1 MPNPQLE
8 DLDDVR
14 TGERIEADDT
24 GRPDGF
30 AGEEISLEELEEE
43 LQAQTREEELDE
55 DGTVDTQHGDGTAY
69 YPLKAQQQG
78 LVYIPPDDPPVLPS
92 DDLQQ
97 IARQLAASKMN
108 VSGLCRSTYY
118 TAPTLAERKLAI
130 DDNRRAL
137 DDAAVLNAACYM
149 QVVGGLPTGTKD
161 LYEARE
167 QVKQGIR
174 QLLPHSKDVGVP
186 IALEPLHPMT
196 AADRSC
202 LCTLRQALDWCDE
215 LDPDGEFGLGVAVDV
230 YHVWWDPDLASQILR
245 AGKRIL
251 AFHVSDWLVPTT
263 DLVNDRGMPGD
274 GVINIPSIR
283 RLVENAGF
291 NGAIELEIFSPYWW
305 QKDINSTLDI
315 SVDRIAHYC

>member
-1 MPNPQLE
+1 MPAPHAVLAR
-8 DLDDVR
+8 LPR
-14 TGERIEADDT
+14 R
-24 GRPDGF
+24 
-30 AGEEISLEELEEE
+30 E
-43 LQAQTREEELDE
+43 LQSE
-55 DGTVDTQHGDGTAY
+55 
-69 YPLKAQQQG
+69 
-78 LVYIPPDDPPVLPS
+78 
-92 DDLQQ
+92 DLQQ
-97 IARQLAASKMN
+97 TARQLAASNMN

-149 QVVGGLPTGTKD
+149 QVVGGLPMGTKD

-174 QLLPHSKDVGVP
+174 QLLPHSKEVGVP

-196 AADRSC
+196 AANRSC

>member
-1 MPNPQLE
+1 MR
-8 DLDDVR
+8 DLLQ
-14 TGERIEADDT
+14 
-24 GRPDGF
+24 RPDLFSINTATLGYKTPLP
-30 AGEEISLEELEEE
+30 AIIDACAARGIGAIAPWRRE
-43 LQAQTREEELDE
+43 LQGE
-55 DGTVDTQHGDGTAY
+55 
-69 YPLKAQQQG
+69 
-78 LVYIPPDDPPVLPS
+78 
-92 DDLQQ
+92 DLQQ
-97 IARQLAASKMN
+97 IARQLAASNIN

-130 DDNRRAL
+130 DDNRR
-137 DDAAVLNAACYM
+137 
-149 QVVGGLPTGTKD
+149 
-161 LYEARE
+161 
-167 QVKQGIR
+167 
-174 QLLPHSKDVGVP
+174 
-186 IALEPLHPMT
+186 
-196 AADRSC
+196 
-202 LCTLRQALDWCDE
+202 ALDWCDE

>member
-1 MPNPQLE
+1 MR
-8 DLDDVR
+8 DLLQ
-14 TGERIEADDT
+14 
-24 GRPDGF
+24 RPDLFSINTATLGYKTPLP
-30 AGEEISLEELEEE
+30 AIIDACAARGIGAIAPWRRE
-43 LQAQTREEELDE
+43 LQSE
-55 DGTVDTQHGDGTAY
+55 
-69 YPLKAQQQG
+69 
-78 LVYIPPDDPPVLPS
+78 
-92 DDLQQ
+92 DLQQ
-97 IARQLAASKMN
+97 IARQLAASNMN

-149 QVVGGLPTGTKD
+149 QVVGGLPMGTKD

-174 QLLPHSKDVGVP
+174 QLLPHSKEVGVP

-263 DLVNDRGMPGD
+263 DLVNDRECREM
-274 GVINIPSIR
+274 VSSIFR
-283 RLVENAGF
+283 QFVGWLKTPDLMALLNWKYSHRTGGRKILTARGIL
-291 NGAIELEIFSPYWW
+291 AS
-305 QKDINSTLDI
+305 
-315 SVDRIAHYC
+315 IASHIIVKE

>member
-1 MPNPQLE
+1 MR
-8 DLDDVR
+8 DLLQ
-14 TGERIEADDT
+14 
-24 GRPDGF
+24 RPDLFSINTATLGYKVPLP
-30 AGEEISLEELEEE
+30 AIIDACAARGIGAIAPWRRE
-43 LQAQTREEELDE
+43 LQGE
-55 DGTVDTQHGDGTAY
+55 
-69 YPLKAQQQG
+69 
-78 LVYIPPDDPPVLPS
+78 
-92 DDLQQ
+92 DLQQ
-97 IARQLAASKMN
+97 IARQLAVNNMR

-130 DDNRRAL
+130 DDNRR
-137 DDAAVLNAACYM
+137 
-149 QVVGGLPTGTKD
+149 
-161 LYEARE
+161 
-167 QVKQGIR
+167 
-174 QLLPHSKDVGVP
+174 
-186 IALEPLHPMT
+186 
-196 AADRSC
+196 
-202 LCTLRQALDWCDE
+202 ALDWCDE

>member
-1 MPNPQLE
+1 MR
-8 DLDDVR
+8 DLLQ
-14 TGERIEADDT
+14 
-24 GRPDGF
+24 RPDLFSINTATLGYKTPLP
-30 AGEEISLEELEEE
+30 AIIDACAARGIGAIAPWRRE
-43 LQAQTREEELDE
+43 LQGE
-55 DGTVDTQHGDGTAY
+55 
-69 YPLKAQQQG
+69 
-78 LVYIPPDDPPVLPS
+78 
-92 DDLQQ
+92 DLQQ
-97 IARQLAASKMN
+97 IAHQLAASNMS

-130 DDNRRAL
+130 DDNRR
-137 DDAAVLNAACYM
+137 
-149 QVVGGLPTGTKD
+149 
-161 LYEARE
+161 
-167 QVKQGIR
+167 
-174 QLLPHSKDVGVP
+174 
-186 IALEPLHPMT
+186 
-196 AADRSC
+196 
-202 LCTLRQALDWCDE
+202 ALDWCDE

>member
-1 MPNPQLE
+1 MR
-8 DLDDVR
+8 DLLQH
-14 TGERIEADDT
+14 
-24 GRPDGF
+24 PDLFSINTATLGYKTPLP
-30 AGEEISLEELEEE
+30 AIIDACAARGIGAIAPWRRE
-43 LQAQTREEELDE
+43 LQGEN
-55 DGTVDTQHGDGTAY
+55 
-69 YPLKAQQQG
+69 
-78 LVYIPPDDPPVLPS
+78 I
-92 DDLQQ
+92 QQ
-97 IARQLAASKMN
+97 IARQLSASNMD

-118 TAPTLAERKLAI
+118 TAPTLAERKQAV

-137 DDAAVLNAACYM
+137 DDAAALNAACYM

-161 LYEARE
+161 LYEAR
-167 QVKQGIR
+167 
-174 QLLPHSKDVGVP
+174 
-186 IALEPLHPMT
+186 EPLHPMT

-215 LDPDGEFGLGVAVDV
+215 LDPDGEFALGVAVDV

-305 QKDINSTLDI
+305 QQDINRTLDI

>member
-1 MPNPQLE
+1 MR
-8 DLDDVR
+8 DLLQ
-14 TGERIEADDT
+14 
-24 GRPDGF
+24 RPDLFSINTATLGYKTPLP
-30 AGEEISLEELEEE
+30 AIIDACAARGIGAIAPWRRE
-43 LQAQTREEELDE
+43 LQGE
-55 DGTVDTQHGDGTAY
+55 
-69 YPLKAQQQG
+69 
-78 LVYIPPDDPPVLPS
+78 
-92 DDLQQ
+92 DLQQ

-130 DDNRRAL
+130 DDNRR
-137 DDAAVLNAACYM
+137 
-149 QVVGGLPTGTKD
+149 
-161 LYEARE
+161 
-167 QVKQGIR
+167 
-174 QLLPHSKDVGVP
+174 
-186 IALEPLHPMT
+186 
-196 AADRSC
+196 
-202 LCTLRQALDWCDE
+202 ALDWCDE

>member
-1 MPNPQLE
+1 MR
-8 DLDDVR
+8 DLLQ
-14 TGERIEADDT
+14 
-24 GRPDGF
+24 RPDLFSINTATLGYKTPLP
-30 AGEEISLEELEEE
+30 AIIDACAARGIGAIAPWRRE
-43 LQAQTREEELDE
+43 LQGE
-55 DGTVDTQHGDGTAY
+55 
-69 YPLKAQQQG
+69 
-78 LVYIPPDDPPVLPS
+78 
-92 DDLQQ
+92 DLQQ
-97 IARQLAASKMN
+97 ITRQLAASNMS

-137 DDAAVLNAACYM
+137 D
-149 QVVGGLPTGTKD
+149 
-161 LYEARE
+161 
-167 QVKQGIR
+167 
-174 QLLPHSKDVGVP
+174 
-186 IALEPLHPMT
+186 
-196 AADRSC
+196 
-202 LCTLRQALDWCDE
+202 WCDE

-230 YHVWWDPDLASQILR
+230 YHVWWDPELASQILR

>member
-1 MPNPQLE
+1 MR
-8 DLDDVR
+8 DLLQ
-14 TGERIEADDT
+14 
-24 GRPDGF
+24 RPDLFSINTATLGYKTPLP
-30 AGEEISLEELEEE
+30 AIIDACAARGIGAIAPWRRE
-43 LQAQTREEELDE
+43 LQGE
-55 DGTVDTQHGDGTAY
+55 
-69 YPLKAQQQG
+69 
-78 LVYIPPDDPPVLPS
+78 
-92 DDLQQ
+92 DLQQ
-97 IARQLAASKMN
+97 IARQLAASNMS

-149 QVVGGLPTGTKD
+149 QVVGGLPQGTKD

-230 YHVWWDPDLASQILR
+230 YHVWWDPDLTRRDKQDRKSTRLNSSHSRPPIWSMTGECREMASSIFRQFV
-245 AGKRIL
+245 G
-251 AFHVSDWLVPTT
+251 WLKTP
-263 DLVNDRGMPGD
+263 DLMA
-274 GVINIPSIR
+274 
-283 RLVENAGF
+283 L
-291 NGAIELEIFSPYWW
+291 
-305 QKDINSTLDI
+305 
-315 SVDRIAHYC
+315 

>member
-1 MPNPQLE
+1 MR
-8 DLDDVR
+8 DLLQ
-14 TGERIEADDT
+14 
-24 GRPDGF
+24 RPDLFSINTATLGYKTPLP
-30 AGEEISLEELEEE
+30 AIIDACAARGIGAIAPWRRE
-43 LQAQTREEELDE
+43 LQGE
-55 DGTVDTQHGDGTAY
+55 
-69 YPLKAQQQG
+69 
-78 LVYIPPDDPPVLPS
+78 
-92 DDLQQ
+92 DLQQ
-97 IARQLAASKMN
+97 IARQLAASNMS

-174 QLLPHSKDVGVP
+174 QLLPHSKEVGVP

-230 YHVWWDPDLASQILR
+230 YHVWWDPELASQILR

-251 AFHVSDWLVPTT
+251 AFHVSDWLVPTPIWSMIGECREMASSIFRQSVGWLKT
-263 DLVNDRGMPGD
+263 PDLMALLNWKYSRRTGGRK
-274 GVINIPSIR
+274 ILTARWILASI
-283 RLVENAGF
+283 A
-291 NGAIELEIFSPYWW
+291 S
-305 QKDINSTLDI
+305 
-315 SVDRIAHYC
+315 RIIVKE

>member
-1 MPNPQLE
+1 MR
-8 DLDDVR
+8 DLLQ
-14 TGERIEADDT
+14 
-24 GRPDGF
+24 RPDLFSINTATLGYKTPLP
-30 AGEEISLEELEEE
+30 AIIDACAARGIGAIAPWRKE
-43 LQAQTREEELDE
+43 LQSEN
-55 DGTVDTQHGDGTAY
+55 
-69 YPLKAQQQG
+69 
-78 LVYIPPDDPPVLPS
+78 
-92 DDLQQ
+92 LQQ
-97 IARQLAASKMN
+97 IARQLAASNMN

-149 QVVGGLPTGTKD
+149 QVVGGLPMGTKD

-186 IALEPLHPMT
+186 IALEP
-196 AADRSC
+196 
-202 LCTLRQALDWCDE
+202 

-305 QKDINSTLDI
+305 QQDIDSTLDI

>member
-1 MPNPQLE
+1 MR
-8 DLDDVR
+8 DLLQ
-14 TGERIEADDT
+14 
-24 GRPDGF
+24 RPDLFSINTATLGYKTPLP
-30 AGEEISLEELEEE
+30 AIIDACVARGIGAIAPWRRE
-43 LQAQTREEELDE
+43 LQGE
-55 DGTVDTQHGDGTAY
+55 
-69 YPLKAQQQG
+69 
-78 LVYIPPDDPPVLPS
+78 
-92 DDLQQ
+92 DLQQ
-97 IARQLAASKMN
+97 IARQLAASNMS

-130 DDNRRAL
+130 DDNRR
-137 DDAAVLNAACYM
+137 
-149 QVVGGLPTGTKD
+149 
-161 LYEARE
+161 
-167 QVKQGIR
+167 
-174 QLLPHSKDVGVP
+174 
-186 IALEPLHPMT
+186 
-196 AADRSC
+196 
-202 LCTLRQALDWCDE
+202 ALDWCDE

>member
-1 MPNPQLE
+1 MR
-8 DLDDVR
+8 DLLQ
-14 TGERIEADDT
+14 
-24 GRPDGF
+24 RPDLFSINTATLGYKTPLP
-30 AGEEISLEELEEE
+30 AIIDACAARGIGAIAPWRRE
-43 LQAQTREEELDE
+43 LQGE
-55 DGTVDTQHGDGTAY
+55 
-69 YPLKAQQQG
+69 
-78 LVYIPPDDPPVLPS
+78 
-92 DDLQQ
+92 DLQQ
-97 IARQLAASKMN
+97 IAHQLAASNMS

-305 QKDINSTLDI
+305 QKDINS
-315 SVDRIAHYC
+315 